1 VQIQPVVIGTAGH
14 IDHGKSSL
22 VRALTGIDPDRLKEE
37 KERGLTIDLGFARL
51 ALPDGR
57 VVGMID
63 VPGHERFIRNMV
75 AGATGIDVVLLVV
88 AADDGVMPQTVEH
101 LAIMGLLG
109 LRRGVI
115 ALNKI
120 DLVDE
125 ELVELAEEDVR
136 NAVAGTFLADAPLV
150 RVSAVAGTGL
160 EELRA
165 TLARL
170 ALDAPPRSDAGVFR
184 MPVQRVFSA
193 RGFGTV
199 LTGIPV
205 SGSVEVGAVLEVLP
219 GGQRGKVRGL
229 HAYGEPT
236 ARVRAGHSS
245 ALNLSDVDHHSVARG
260 AVVATPGYFRGVR
273 MLGARLRALASLE
286 RAIENRSSVH
296 LHTGT
301 AEVPGELVLLDA
313 ERLEPGAEGLVQIRL
328 AEEVVCAPG
337 DRYIVR
343 LASPALTL
351 GGGTILEESRHR
363 LKRFKGFVIEELS
376 RQESSLESP
385 RELLEVLLLRRGSA
399 PTSAAELSAESK
411 LEPAEVERQL
421 GSLQASGRARALS
434 GGSRWLHADPL
445 AAALTTLEGAAAAW
459 FSANPHR
466 AVVDSLELR
475 RATGFEQAL
484 FGALLEEAARLGRLE
499 VRPGGQVAR
508 PGRAAELDPA
518 AQALCERVEA
528 ALVRGAFQPPQGADL
543 AAAVGAREADVTRA
557 LETLVDLGRAVDVGK
572 GFHFSAARI
581 EEARAAI
588 VDNCTRHGQLEIP
601 ELRDR
606 LDTTR
611 KWLIPLLEHFDVQ
624 GVTLRQGPNRVLKR
638 R

>member
-1 VQIQPVVIGTAGH
+1 MEIQPVVIGTAGH

-37 KERGLTIDLGFARL
+37 KERGLTIDLGFARFP
-51 ALPDGR
+51 LPDGR
-57 VVGMID
+57 VVGIVD
-63 VPGHERFIRNMV
+63 VPGHERFIKNMV

-88 AADDGVMPQTVEH
+88 AADDGVMPQTLEH

-115 ALNKI
+115 ALNKV
-120 DLVDE
+120 DLVDQ

-136 NAVAGTFLADAPLV
+136 AAVAETFLADAPLV

-160 EELRA
+160 AELREV
-165 TLARL
+165 LVRL
-170 ALDAPPRSDAGVFR
+170 CSEASPRSAAGVFR

-199 LTGIPV
+199 LTGIPL
-205 SGSVEVGAVLEVLP
+205 SGSVEVGAQLEVLP

-229 HAYGEPT
+229 HAYGEP
-236 ARVRAGHSS
+236 AQRVRAGHSS
-245 ALNLSDVDHHSVARG
+245 ALNLSDVDHHAVARG
-260 AVVATPGYFRGVR
+260 AVVATPGYFKGVR
-273 MLGARLRALASLE
+273 MLGARLRALPTLE
-286 RAIENRSSVH
+286 RPIADRSAVR
-296 LHTGT
+296 LHVGT
-301 AEVPGELVLLDA
+301 AEVVGELVLLDA
-313 ERLEPGAEGLVQIRL
+313 AELAPGAEGLVQLRL

-337 DRYIVR
+337 DRYVLR
-343 LASPALTL
+343 LASPAITL

-385 RELLEVLLLRRGSA
+385 RELLEVLLLRRGRTPSTL
-399 PTSAAELSAESK
+399 PELAAAAK
-411 LEPAEVERQL
+411 RAPAEVEALL
-421 GSLQASGRARALS
+421 GSLAQAGRARAL
-434 GGSRWLHADPL
+434 GGGRWLHAEPL
-445 AAALTTLEGAAAAW
+445 EAALATLERSALDW
-459 FSANPHR
+459 FEANPHR

-475 RATGFEQAL
+475 RSTGFEPTL
-484 FGALLEEAARLGRLE
+484 FGALLEEAARAGRLE
-499 VRPGGQVAR
+499 LRAGGQVAR
-508 PGRAAELDPA
+508 PGRGAELDA
-518 AQALCERVEA
+518 ATRELCERVEA

-543 AAAVGAREADVTRA
+543 AAAAGASAADTARA

-572 GFHFSAARI
+572 GFHFAASRI
-581 EEARAAI
+581 AEAREAI

-601 ELRDR
+601 DLRDR

-611 KWLIPLLEHFDVQ
+611 KWLIPLLEYFDVQ
-624 GVTLRQGPNRVLKR
+624 GVTLRQGPHRVLKR